1 MGVASKAVGTSMLAA
16 SVDIDVP
23 TKWELIAWPTRKK
36 RLAPGLNDLGFLSGH
51 SEEKGSAIQ
60 ELFNFWWLS
69 LDFFQVFLYT
79 ACCNDTT
86 FLSCC
91 QVKS

>member
-1 MGVASKAVGTSMLAA
+1 
-16 SVDIDVP
+16 
-23 TKWELIAWPTRKK
+23 
-36 RLAPGLNDLGFLSGH
+36 LGH
-51 SEEKGSAIQ
+51 REEKGSAI
-60 ELFNFWWLS
+60 EVLFNFQRLS

-91 QVKS
+91 QVKNRQICRFCPKEASSREITYWRKDTGGARKQGA